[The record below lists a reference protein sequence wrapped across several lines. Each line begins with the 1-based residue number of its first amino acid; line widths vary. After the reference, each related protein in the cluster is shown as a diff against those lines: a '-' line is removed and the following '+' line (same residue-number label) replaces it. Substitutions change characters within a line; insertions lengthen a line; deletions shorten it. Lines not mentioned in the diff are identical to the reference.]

1 MPEMRPR
8 HLNPLQAGRSAI
20 KSFLPE
26 SMPYLSR
33 AIYARELPA
42 WALLPVMTGV
52 LEGGVVGVIVKK
64 LYEGIVSD
72 ELLNLVVALLTGLG
86 AIANMLSFAWA
97 ALSHGRHKIR
107 LLVILQ
113 IACGLCTILPAIA
126 SADHL
131 GMWLFVGGVV
141 GARVCWSGVITLRS
155 TVWAANYPR
164 VARARMAGKLATIQ
178 ALVLAGISWAIG
190 ALMDWNQEAY
200 HWAYPAAAVIGFLGT
215 MVYSRV
221 RMRGHAAMLRE
232 ERRMDETEDP
242 LRPSINPL
250 QMIRLLR
257 SDLGYLRFMICQFLL
272 GTGNMM
278 ITAPLII
285 VLTSIYDMD
294 YVQAIAIMTTIP
306 ILVMP
311 LSIPF
316 WSRFLDRVHI
326 IRFRSVHSWVFVV
339 TTLILVI
346 SVGTG
351 WLAGLWIAAIIRG
364 IAFGGGV
371 LAWNLGHHDFSNVAN
386 SSSYMGVHVTLTGIR
401 GLLAPFLGVLV
412 YEALLSTDPTGWIVF
427 SVALIL
433 IVLGATGFVILARG
447 LQGAPKPEMTS

>member
-1 MPEMRPR
+1 
-8 HLNPLQAGRSAI
+8 
-20 KSFLPE
+20 
-26 SMPYLSR
+26 
-33 AIYARELPA
+33 
-42 WALLPVMTGV
+42 
-52 LEGGVVGVIVKK
+52 
-64 LYEGIVSD
+64 
-72 ELLNLVVALLTGLG
+72 
-86 AIANMLSFAWA
+86 
-97 ALSHGRHKIR
+97 
-107 LLVILQ
+107 
-113 IACGLCTILPAIA
+113 
-126 SADHL
+126 
-131 GMWLFVGGVV
+131 
-141 GARVCWSGVITLRS
+141 
-155 TVWAANYPR
+155 
-164 VARARMAGKLATIQ
+164 MAGKLATIQ

-316 WSRFLDRVHI
+316 WSSFLDRVHI

>member
-1 MPEMRPR
+1 MP
-8 HLNPLQAGRSAI
+8 
-20 KSFLPE
+20 F
-26 SMPYLSR
+26 LSR
-33 AIYARELPA
+33 ALYARELPA

-64 LYEGIVSD
+64 LYEGVVSD

-97 ALSHGRHKIR
+97 AMSHARDKIR

-164 VARARMAGKLATIQ
+164 EVRAHMAGKLATIQ
-178 ALVLAGISWAIG
+178 ALVLAGISWIIG

-200 HWAYPAAAVIGFLGT
+200 HWAYPAAAVIGFFGT
-215 MVYSRV
+215 LAYSRV
-221 RMRGHAAMLRE
+221 RMRGHAAMLRQ
-232 ERRMDETEDP
+232 ERTMDDEADP

-250 QMIRLLR
+250 QMLRLLR
-257 SDLGYLRFMICQFLL
+257 SDMAYTRFMTCQFLL

-285 VLTSIYDMD
+285 VLTSVYDMD

-306 ILVMP
+306 ILLMP
-311 LSIPF
+311 FAIPF

-326 IRFRSVHSWVFVV
+326 VRFRSVHSWIFVL
-339 TTLILVI
+339 TTVILAF

-351 WLAGLWIAAIIRG
+351 WLAGLWIAAVIRG

-371 LAWNLGHHDFSNVAN
+371 LAWNLGHHDFSSVSA
-386 SSSYMGVHVTLTGIR
+386 SSSYMGVHVTLTGLR
-401 GLLAPFLGVLV
+401 GLLAPFLGVLL
-412 YEALLSTDPTGWIVF
+412 YEALLGTDPTGWIVF
-427 SVALIL
+427 SIALIL
-433 IVLGATGFVILARG
+433 ITAGAIGFVILARG
-447 LQGAPKPEMTS
+447 LQGASKPDHTS